1 MKTYPLIEGKLPI
14 ISNSKQLIFGKSEI
28 RIDTN
33 KLILNSNFGLK
44 GHCFDCGND
53 RVNNFLEEGENKREI
68 LLEDY

>member
-1 MKTYPLIEGKLPI
+1 
-14 ISNSKQLIFGKSEI
+14 LIFGKSEI

-33 KLILNSNFGLK
+33 KLILSSNFGLK

-53 RVNNFLEEGENKREI
+53 RVNDFLEEGENKREV